1 MLYNFYTMFWRTS
14 HKTLV
19 SQKTTL
25 NMKQTFIF
33 AIISILS
40 DWLY

>member
-1 MLYNFYTMFWRTS
+1 MFWRAN

-33 AIISILS
+33 VIISILS